1 MLLNN
6 SFPVDFEE
14 LQRGT
19 TQSLTSKNAK
29 GYGTRLLFDKK
40 VFLFMLNELESMRK
54 LLTVKKK
61 FYIFT
66 NPYSGKPAAS
76 EDNIW
81 HKKVEARTTQTL
93 KFINYSRILRII
105 GYDPGKYLN
114 N

>member
-1 MLLNN
+1 MKALETETDDGEFFNIERIINEYSTIKTVLLNN

-19 TQSLTSKNAK
+19 NQSLTSKNAK

-66 NPYSGKPAAS
+66 NPY
-76 EDNIW
+76 
-81 HKKVEARTTQTL
+81 
-93 KFINYSRILRII
+93 
-105 GYDPGKYLN
+105 PGKSSE
-114 N
+114 